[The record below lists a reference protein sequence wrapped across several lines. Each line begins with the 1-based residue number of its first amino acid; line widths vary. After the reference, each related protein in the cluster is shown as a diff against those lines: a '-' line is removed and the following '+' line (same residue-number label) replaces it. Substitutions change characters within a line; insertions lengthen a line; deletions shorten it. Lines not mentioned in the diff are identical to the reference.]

1 MKVVI
6 SRAACLWKCLFRDL
20 PVSYPF
26 FYLKAKCRFSFA
38 FDLRFS
44 RGLNISH
51 ICIVYLWERIRS
63 QSLRWVPS
71 LLFCV
76 DVFGY
81 HKLTIKRWNL
91 YLLSIV
97 NFFLKR
103 TKWLGHLSIPDFQE
117 VCTSFQLKLWY
128 FLTTV
133 TSCCYFCLFVNTRGN
148 FICFSE
154 S

>member
-1 MKVVI
+1 M
-6 SRAACLWKCLFRDL
+6 
-20 PVSYPF
+20 
-26 FYLKAKCRFSFA
+26 
-38 FDLRFS
+38 
-44 RGLNISH
+44 NISH
-51 ICIVYLWERIRS
+51 SCIVYLWERIRS

-103 TKWLGHLSIPDFQE
+103 TKWLCHLSIPDFQE

-133 TSCCYFCLFVNTRGN
+133 TSCCYFFLFVSILVEILFVFQNLSCLTNLKLLSIQVSGVRVKKKLGC
-148 FICFSE
+148 ICIVQLL
-154 S
+154 

>member
-1 MKVVI
+1 M
-6 SRAACLWKCLFRDL
+6 
-20 PVSYPF
+20 
-26 FYLKAKCRFSFA
+26 
-38 FDLRFS
+38 
-44 RGLNISH
+44 NISH
-51 ICIVYLWERIRS
+51 SCIVYLWERIRS

-133 TSCCYFCLFVNTRGN
+133 TSCCYFFLFVSILVEILFVFQNLSCLTNLKLLSIQVSGVRVKKKLGC
-148 FICFSE
+148 ICTVQLL
-154 S
+154 